1 MSHLV
6 RAALLLQM
14 ALLRE
19 YYQPRK
25 LEWATTNYTLKGKAK
40 ITAFEFTV
48 PVGSPE
54 IPHTHSFPVLIII
67 KEGGIELLQGEKNYI
82 Y

>member
-1 MSHLV
+1 MSYL
-6 RAALLLQM
+6 ALTVLFLQM
-14 ALLRE
+14 AVLRE
-19 YYQPRK
+19 SYKPRK